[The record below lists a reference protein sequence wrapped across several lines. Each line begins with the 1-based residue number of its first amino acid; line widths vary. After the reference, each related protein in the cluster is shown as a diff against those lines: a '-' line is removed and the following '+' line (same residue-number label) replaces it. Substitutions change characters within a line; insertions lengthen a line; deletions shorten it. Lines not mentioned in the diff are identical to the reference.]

1 MHLNIRHSG
10 LIFKILSSVL
20 CFLTVYEP
28 KNIRDPMLEP
38 EMPWLIL
45 KVLPPNPISFWDS
58 LVLD

>member
-28 KNIRDPMLEP
+28 KNIRDHMLEP